1 MKKKMAL
8 CTPIPEKKL
17 DIIKEYCD
25 ITICGELKHGKGNV
39 TEEMTKE
46 ECMGHE
52 LVVLGDEYAGAD
64 TITAWAKSGMK
75 FMGVAKGTP
84 ATVDHDAIA
93 KAGLELSYT
102 PGRNRVAVAE
112 FNIGLMIAATRHLAL
127 SSTGLQKGEHLGDP
141 VDDIYNVPDVKN
153 VTWGPLDE
161 NHPFT
166 DYGIGFELYGKTLG
180 IAGYGAIGREV
191 AVRAMAFG
199 MDVIAYDPYCP
210 AEKIE
215 ADGAKAVDLDTMLSQ
230 SDIVSIHLPVVP
242 STKGIVNKDW
252 FSKMKKTAYVINTAR
267 AYVIDQKDFVEALQ
281 NKTIAGAAVDVFWQ
295 EPIPANHPLL
305 SMRNVT
311 LTPHMAGLTTDVDG
325 WSGNMMGDE
334 VIAYLKG
341 EPRKYIWKVKNNTDM
356 CREPRMKRLLGVLYE
371 EEFKLWKINVHGREV
386 SSLTFFTDTHREYTF
401 EKQNY
406 RRAHKP
412 GNGHK

>member
-8 CTPIPEKKL
+8 CTPIPDKKL

-25 ITICGELKHGKGNV
+25 VTICGELKHGKGNV
-39 TEEMTKE
+39 TEEMTRE
-46 ECMGHE
+46 ECMGNE

-64 TITAWAKSGMK
+64 TITAWANAGMK
-75 FMGVAKGTP
+75 FLGVAKGTP
-84 ATVDHDAIA
+84 ATVDYDAIA
-93 KAGLELSYT
+93 NAGLELSYT

-112 FNIGLMIAATRHLAL
+112 FCIGMMIASTRRLAL
-127 SSTGLQKGEHLGDP
+127 SSTGLQKGEHLGAP
-141 VDDIYNVPDVKN
+141 VDDVYNVPDVKN
-153 VTWGPLDE
+153 VTWGPLDA

-210 AEKIE
+210 VEKIE

-230 SDIVSIHLPVVP
+230 SDIISIHLPVLP
-242 STKGIVNKDW
+242 STKAMVNKDW

-267 AYVIDQKDFVEALQ
+267 AAVIDQKDFVEALQ
-281 NKTIAGAAVDVFWQ
+281 NGTIAGAAVDVFWQ

-341 EPRKYIWKVKNNTDM
+341 EPRKY
-356 CREPRMKRLLGVLYE
+356 
-371 EEFKLWKINVHGREV
+371 LWK
-386 SSLTFFTDTHREYTF
+386 L
-401 EKQNY
+401 K
-406 RRAHKP
+406 K
-412 GNGHK
+412 